1 MAALLWWREIIIC
14 ILVASCLWLINL
26 NQDAR
31 YEAKEVRLIH
41 EKLIAEADNKNANIV
56 ATAQRQRQLDAENYA
71 KEIQTINDKYSDAIR
86 RSDRVQFEIKTYT
99 DRLDTVSRETIE
111 NYAKV
116 GTALY
121 SECRKEYLDLGY
133 YAAKLDAELDKVTK
147 RPD

>member
-1 MAALLWWREIIIC
+1 MIALLYWREVIIC
-14 ILVASCLWLINL
+14 ILFASCLWLINL

-41 EKLIAEADNKNANIV
+41 EKLIAESDAKNSNTI

-71 KEIQTINDKYSDAIR
+71 KEINVINDRYADLAKRGY
-86 RSDRVQFEIKTYT
+86 RVQLEIKTHSE
-99 DRLDTVSRETIE
+99 RLNTISREAVE

-116 GTALY
+116 GATLY

-133 YAAKLDAELDKVTK
+133 YAAKLDSELDSKTK
-147 RPD
+147 PN

>member
-1 MAALLWWREIIIC
+1 MIALLYWREIIIC
-14 ILVASCLWLINL
+14 ILFASCLWLINL

-41 EKLIAEADNKNANIV
+41 EKLIAESDAKNSNII

-71 KEIQTINDKYSDAIR
+71 KEINIINDRYADLAKR
-86 RSDRVQFEIKTYT
+86 GDRVQLEIKNHSE
-99 DRLDTVSRETIE
+99 RLNTISREAVE

-116 GTALY
+116 GATLY

-133 YAAKLDAELDKVTK
+133 YAAKLDSELDSKTK
-147 RPD
+147 PN

>member
-1 MAALLWWREIIIC
+1 MIALLYWREIIIC
-14 ILVASCLWLINL
+14 ILFASCLWLINL

-41 EKLIAEADNKNANIV
+41 EKLIAESDAKNSNTI

-71 KEIQTINDKYSDAIR
+71 KEINIINDRYADLAKRGY
-86 RSDRVQFEIKTYT
+86 RVQLEIKTHSE
-99 DRLDTVSRETIE
+99 RLNTISREAVE

-116 GTALY
+116 GATLY

-133 YAAKLDAELDKVTK
+133 YAAKLDSELDSKTK
-147 RPD
+147 PN